1 MRLTHLISGLTL
13 SVRKIVIIIQ
23 ISTAKKK
30 KKENKKDRKTFA
42 MRISA
47 VFRHLYKQKNIEF
60 IS

>member
-13 SVRKIVIIIQ
+13 SVRKNCYHYSDINR
-23 ISTAKKK
+23 KKK
-30 KKENKKDRKTFA
+30 KKENEKDRKTFA

-47 VFRHLYKQKNIEF
+47 VFRHLYKRKNIEF